1 MNNNTS
7 FDMIIR
13 DCIKENILKDFL
25 SKHGGEI
32 YNMIFEEFNMET
44 ALEVAKE
51 DGKAEGEIRGKG
63 EGVKALLE
71 VLLGLD
77 IPKPVIREKL
87 YEKYSDMPEVIDK
100 LLLHEDE
107 SSYSIAVDKKK
118 VGE

>member
-7 FDMIIR
+7 FDMITR
-13 DCIKENILKDFL
+13 DCIKKNILKDFL

-32 YNMIFEEFNMET
+32 
-44 ALEVAKE
+44 
-51 DGKAEGEIRGKG
+51 RGKG
-63 EGVKALLE
+63 EGAKALLE

-100 LLLHEDE
+100 LCFMRMSQATALRWIKRKLKNSD
-107 SSYSIAVDKKK
+107 IVITT
-118 VGE
+118 